1 MRLGGASTGWWL
13 SLGLGETSETSERK
27 TENPP
32 IMESDVDVRANHAF
46 QTISSAL
53 PVLGMIFRDLP
64 NLAYSPR
71 QISRS
76 TLVENEGYPF

>member
-27 TENPP
+27 TGNPP

-53 PVLGMIFRDLP
+53 PVLETVNCDLP
-64 NLAYSPR
+64 NLPLSPG

>member
-32 IMESDVDVRANHAF
+32 IMESDVDVRANHAL
-46 QTISSAL
+46 QTFSGVLS
-53 PVLGMIFRDLP
+53 VLGNVRCDLP

-76 TLVENEGYPF
+76 TLVENEGYPN

>member
-13 SLGLGETSETSERK
+13 SLGLGETSERK

-46 QTISSAL
+46 QTFSSAL
-53 PVLGMIFRDLP
+53 PVLETVNRDLP
-64 NLAYSPR
+64 NLPLSPG

>member
-13 SLGLGETSETSERK
+13 SLGLGVTSETSERK

-46 QTISSAL
+46 QTFSSAL
-53 PVLGMIFRDLP
+53 SVLGIIFRDLP

-76 TLVENEGYPF
+76 TLVENEGYPN

>member
-1 MRLGGASTGWWL
+1 
-13 SLGLGETSETSERK
+13 
-27 TENPP
+27 
-32 IMESDVDVRANHAF
+32 MESDVDVRANHAF
-46 QTISSAL
+46 QTISSVL
-53 PVLGMIFRDLP
+53 SMLGMIVRDLP

>member
-1 MRLGGASTGWWL
+1 MYALIMHSRPFS
-13 SLGLGETSETSERK
+13 SLCQVLETT
-27 TENPP
+27 
-32 IMESDVDVRANHAF
+32 
-46 QTISSAL
+46 
-53 PVLGMIFRDLP
+53 FRDLP

>member
-13 SLGLGETSETSERK
+13 SLGLGETSGTSERK

-46 QTISSAL
+46 QTISGVLSM
-53 PVLGMIFRDLP
+53 LGMTRRDLP
-64 NLAYSPR
+64 NLALSPR

>member
-1 MRLGGASTGWWL
+1 
-13 SLGLGETSETSERK
+13 
-27 TENPP
+27 
-32 IMESDVDVRANHAF
+32 MESDVDVRANHAF

-76 TLVENEGYPF
+76 TLVENEDYPN

>member
-53 PVLGMIFRDLP
+53 PVLGMIVRDLP

-76 TLVENEGYPF
+76 TLVENEGYPN

>member
-1 MRLGGASTGWWL
+1 
-13 SLGLGETSETSERK
+13 
-27 TENPP
+27 
-32 IMESDVDVRANHAF
+32 MESDVDLRANHAF
-46 QTISSAL
+46 QTISGVLSM
-53 PVLGMIFRDLP
+53 LGMIRHDLP